1 MNTTTCLITL
11 AVGTLVALLAS
22 WRFSRS
28 GSHPRFRPAI
38 GLVLMVFIAIM
49 GVVGFLAV
57 LFGMMVGNKIP
68 PVMTL
73 EERKVWEAQQKSLVP
88 RITTEPVLPLV
99 APATESALPFPT
111 SELPAA
117 EEELPAPAAE
127 PALPIDEPRA
137 TSEEL
142 PEPAPALPEP
152 STAEPSTAEPSTA
165 EPSTA
170 EPSTAEP

>member
-1 MNTTTCLITL
+1 M
-11 AVGTLVALLAS
+11 
-22 WRFSRS
+22 
-28 GSHPRFRPAI
+28 
-38 GLVLMVFIAIM
+38 AIM

-68 PVMTL
+68 PVMTP
-73 EERKVWEAQQKSLVP
+73 EERKVCEAQQKSLVP
-88 RITTEPVLPLV
+88 RVNTEPVLPLV

-111 SELPAA
+111 GELPAA

-137 TSEEL
+137 TSQEL

-152 STAEPSTAEPSTA
+152 STPEPSTPEP
-165 EPSTA
+165 
-170 EPSTAEP
+170 

>member
-1 MNTTTCLITL
+1 M
-11 AVGTLVALLAS
+11 
-22 WRFSRS
+22 
-28 GSHPRFRPAI
+28 
-38 GLVLMVFIAIM
+38 AIM

-68 PVMTL
+68 PVMTP
-73 EERKVWEAQQKSLVP
+73 EERKVCEAQQKSLVP
-88 RITTEPVLPLV
+88 RINTEPVLPLV

-152 STAEPSTAEPSTA
+152 SIPEPSIPEP
-165 EPSTA
+165 
-170 EPSTAEP
+170 